1 MDKKIISILTKAE
14 VATTNQQNKIYMENE
29 KLMQNYAPQKKTLG
43 QAEYIWLDGATPTQK
58 LRSKT
63 RVITVRPDMPITIE
77 DFPQWSFDGSS
88 TYQASGNDSDLLLQ
102 PVNFV
107 DDPLRGAGNYLVVC
121 EVLSPDGTPHNTN
134 QRARLR
140 EIMETDGQREEPWI
154 GFEQEYT
161 LIKGNNPL
169 GFPETGFPAPQG
181 PYYCSV
187 GSNVA
192 FGRSLVEIHTR
203 ACIDAGLMIYGTNAE
218 VLPGQ
223 WEFQIGYRGIDGESA
238 DPINVSDHLWIARW
252 LLYRIAE
259 DFGIVP
265 SFDAKPVKGDWN
277 GSGKHT
283 NFSTKSMRNPLTG
296 MEAIQSA
303 IEALS
308 GKHQEH
314 IAVYGDG
321 LAERLTGLHETASI
335 HEFKGGIADRGASIR
350 IPQPVALKGYG
361 YIEDRRPA
369 ANADPYVVSARILE
383 TICQGKNSK
392 GERGN
397 NPGNEVFINAETF
410 SFNQQSISN

>member
-1 MDKKIISILTKAE
+1 MRREMMKEK
-14 VATTNQQNKIYMENE
+14 TTQIPDS
-29 KLMQNYAPQKKTLG
+29 LKTPLG

-63 RVITVRPDMPITIE
+63 RIVGFSIDKPIEIS

-88 TYQASGNDSDLLLQ
+88 TYQAAGFDSDLLLK

-107 DDPLRGAGNYLVVC
+107 PDPIRGAGNYLVMC
-121 EVLSPDGTPHNTN
+121 EVLNADGTPHRTN

-140 EIMETDGQREEPWI
+140 NVMEAGAGAEEPWV

-161 LIKGNNPL
+161 LTRGDNPL
-169 GFPETGFPAPQG
+169 GFPEKGFPAPQG

-187 GSNVA
+187 GSDVA
-192 FGRSLVEIHTR
+192 FGRAVVEAHTT
-203 ACIDAGLMIYGTNAE
+203 ACLDAGLMIYGINAE

-223 WEFQIGYRGIDGESA
+223 WEFQIGYRGIEGESA
-238 DPINVSDHLWIARW
+238 DPLNVSDHLWIARW

-259 DFGIVP
+259 DFGVVP
-265 SFDAKPVKGDWN
+265 SFEAKPVKGDWN

-283 NFSTKSMRNPLTG
+283 NFSTKSMRAPETG
-296 MEAIQSA
+296 MSAIKNA

-308 GKHQEH
+308 FKHKEH
-314 IAVYGDG
+314 ISVYGDG

-335 HEFKGGIADRGASIR
+335 HEFKSGIADRGSSIR

-361 YIEDRRPA
+361 YLEDRRPA
-369 ANADPYVVSARILE
+369 ANADPYRVSARILE
-383 TICQGKNSK
+383 TICLNADC
-392 GERGN
+392 GEQD
-397 NPGNEVFINAETF
+397 EIVFE
-410 SFNQQSISN
+410 SVESSISAAVFLNTFK